1 MATKTNDEK
10 HLVYLPDAQ
19 TIVNTAQ
26 IAVILPA
33 SDEAAGGRV
42 IVAGARSA
50 LPLTHDD
57 RAVLLA
63 HVQEQLGNPL
73 AIPEG

>member
-1 MATKTNDEK
+1 MATKTNDERP
-10 HLVYLPDAQ
+10 LVYLPDAQ

-26 IAVILPA
+26 IAALLPA

-42 IVAGARSA
+42 IIAGARSA
-50 LPLTHDD
+50 IVLTTGD

-63 HVQEQLGNPL
+63 HVQEHLGNPL
-73 AIPEG
+73 ALPEA